1 MSRFVSKYWKVLA
14 TLTFGVA
21 AFLFWWLVYPIM
33 TAYQEQ
39 FQLFLMDSGYIGQLL
54 SVPDGFAR
62 CIGEYFVQ
70 FYINHALGA
79 LVLGVALVLLQ
90 WLTWRLMTSVTRS
103 ASANQGNG
111 FRQEGKHTHYALSFL
126 PSLLLCLVL
135 GDESVLLTFVVA
147 LLLTEAAMWM
157 YELVPDRF
165 RIYYLILSI
174 PIVYWLAGPTVLML
188 ATYSTLRLWQTKTST
203 VKALGIGLLA
213 MVYAIACIVVSSL
226 LLPYPLARLFRGID
240 CYRFTEVYFG
250 LTGILMIVCVLIP
263 IIIKWLPAPAKPQR
277 QLLTGLCEAVVLI
290 VAFLLLRPFFFDARK
305 YEVMEYEYLVRC
317 NNWSA
322 IIAKAEQ
329 KKPDLPMSVCATNL
343 ALGMKGQLGDKAF
356 DFYQNGIQG
365 LLPEFER
372 NFSTL
377 MLTGEVFWHLGLV
390 NTAQRY
396 AFETME
402 AIPNYAKSCRCIK
415 RLAETNLVNG
425 QYEVA
430 RKYLKMLEKT
440 ICYKKWAQ
448 RTMKLLEDEDAINSD
463 SVYGRMRQL
472 RLKEDLLFGEK
483 EIDKMMGQL
492 MMHNAKNGLAM
503 QYLLLCPLLER
514 DINKFMYYMTF
525 IDGLKLGYRPRTCQ
539 EAVVFAFAQRNQ
551 QPPQGY
557 VNPLVMNNFH
567 EFLRTYNSNGAE
579 SPALAPF
586 RNTTWYYLMVGK

>member
-21 AFLFWWLVYPIM
+21 VFLFWWLVYPAM

-39 FQLFLMDSGYIGQLL
+39 FQLFLMDGVYIGQLL
-54 SVPDGFAR
+54 SVPDGLAR

-79 LVLGVALVLLQ
+79 LILAVALALLQ
-90 WLTWRLMTSVTRS
+90 WITWQLMASVTRS
-103 ASANQGNG
+103 APANRENG

-147 LLLTEAAMWM
+147 ILQAEAAMWL

-165 RIYYLILSI
+165 RTYYLIISI

-188 ATYSTLRLWQTKTST
+188 ATYSALRMWQTNTSK
-203 VKALGIGLLA
+203 VKALGCSLLTV
-213 MVYAIACIVVSSL
+213 VYAIACILVSSL
-226 LLPYPLARLFRGID
+226 LLPYPLERLFQGID
-240 CYRFTEVYFG
+240 YYRFTEVYFG
-250 LTGILMIVCVLIP
+250 LMGILMIVCVLVP
-263 IIIKWLPAPAKPQR
+263 TVMRWLPSPSKPQQR
-277 QLLTGLCEAVVLI
+277 LVIGLGEAVVLI
-290 VAFLLLRPFFFDARK
+290 VAFLLLRPLLFDTRK

-322 IIAKAEQ
+322 IITKAEQ

-343 ALGMKGQLGDKAF
+343 ALGMKGQLGERAF
-356 DFYQNGIQG
+356 EFYQNGIQG
-365 LLPEFER
+365 LLPDFER

-377 MLTGEVFWHLGLV
+377 TLTGEVFWHLGLV

-448 RTMKLLEDEDAINSD
+448 RTMLLLGDEKAINANP
-463 SVYGRMRQL
+463 VYGKIRQL
-472 RLKEDLLFGEK
+472 RLQEDLLFGEK

-492 MMHNAKNGLAM
+492 MMHNPKNGLAM

-525 IDGLKLGYRPRTCQ
+525 VDGLKLGYRPRICQ

-557 VNPLVMNNFH
+557 VNQLVMNNFND
-567 EFLRTYNSNGAE
+567 FLRAYNNGGA
-579 SPALAPF
+579 SSDALASF